1 MFSIQVFNLEQGT
14 IDKSLYATILT
25 GQASIQ
31 KCVPYER
38 ERSRKTIV
46 HGRLVHNGYCWS
58 AGAAQPA
65 INSGNKLRPLQTR
78 KYCWTTDQYWELFTL
93 SFVSAVRISFIA
105 ISYPPDIDMGQIE
118 GAVIMGLGMLLKEQT
133 KYDPETGELLTHNTW
148 VSFLQVLTHV

>member
-46 HGRLVHNGYCWS
+46 YDRLVHNEY
-58 AGAAQPA
+58 
-65 INSGNKLRPLQTR
+65 R
-78 KYCWTTDQYWELFTL
+78 
-93 SFVSAVRISFIA
+93 
-105 ISYPPDIDMGQIE
+105 
-118 GAVIMGLGMLLKEQT
+118 
-133 KYDPETGELLTHNTW
+133 
-148 VSFLQVLTHV
+148 